1 MPGRA
6 LDAARD
12 DRQSAGHARAHVR
25 DAHGEERAV
34 GVGLASEGID
44 LVNRGDGGQRLDS
57 IDQREGQDDGEEAP
71 PDRRVGQHTLEI
83 RQHHAVRERVIRE
96 VNHVLRVQPQDLA
109 HDQPEDGREH
119 LWRHDFQ
126 PFCLD

>member
-12 DRQSAGHARAHVR
+12 DRQSAGHAGAHVR
-25 DAHGEERAV
+25 DAHGEEGAV

-44 LVNRGDGGQRLDS
+44 LVDRGDGGERLDA
-57 IDQREGQDDGEEAP
+57 IDQRERQHDGEEAP
-71 PDRRVGQHTLEI
+71 PDRRVGHHAMEI
-83 RQHHAVRERVIRE
+83 RQRHAVLERVIGE
-96 VNHVLRVQPQDLA
+96 VNQVLRVQPQELA

-119 LWRHDFQ
+119 LRRHDFQ
-126 PFCLD
+126 PFCLE